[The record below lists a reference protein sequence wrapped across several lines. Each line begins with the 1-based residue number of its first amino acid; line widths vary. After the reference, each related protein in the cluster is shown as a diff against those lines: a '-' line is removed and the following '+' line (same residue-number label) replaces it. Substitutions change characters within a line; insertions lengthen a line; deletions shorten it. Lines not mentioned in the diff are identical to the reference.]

1 VQLTVTHAV
10 GRLGLPVGGQVDFI
24 LADNGWHEPQI
35 REPTA
40 PGFLTIHNTGRAS
53 TEIQTVIPP
62 GNPEFP
68 DYWRIRAEV
77 TRIGMSGGDAI
88 TVVYG
93 DRSRGGSGALAP
105 SAPFDYVPSRLRKRT
120 DLMPPLTVISDRHN
134 LGRWAPVA
142 KGRGHDFSVVTRETS
157 RFVVLAAGHAIIGEP
172 HAINIIATD
181 AHLNPAEPKFR
192 GSVGLDFDGAPRM
205 QSIREAFL
213 DTDDG
218 IKTIM
223 WTQTIPAP

>member
-1 VQLTVTHAV
+1 
-10 GRLGLPVGGQVDFI
+10 
-24 LADNGWHEPQI
+24 
-35 REPTA
+35 
-40 PGFLTIHNTGRAS
+40 
-53 TEIQTVIPP
+53 
-62 GNPEFP
+62 
-68 DYWRIRAEV
+68 
-77 TRIGMSGGDAI
+77 
-88 TVVYG
+88 
-93 DRSRGGSGALAP
+93 
-105 SAPFDYVPSRLRKRT
+105 
-120 DLMPPLTVISDRHN
+120 MPPLTVISDRHN